1 MARHD
6 ENQDLNILSKRFSV
20 NRGLKTI
27 NVSKDQIVGIRT
39 WARID
44 YLTHYCGYRVVKG
57 NAVVASK
64 ESFDNA
70 EKKKEYKK
78 LKKMQRED
86 ATMDKGKKQ
95 HNKRK

>member
-6 ENQDLNILSKRFSV
+6 ENQDLNILSKRFTI

-27 NVSKDQIVGIRT
+27 NVSKDQIIGIRS
-39 WARID
+39 WSRID

-64 ESFDNA
+64 ASFEDS

-78 LKKMQRED
+78 LKKMARED

-95 HNKRK
+95 HIKRK